1 MLIIE
6 WQWQIVL
13 VTLLV
18 SGIVNVIAYTLI
30 REQDRKIKRMQE
42 GISLATDKIN
52 ADSLALDNFN
62 RDTL

>member
-42 GISLATDKIN
+42 GISLAIDKIN

>member
-30 REQDRKIKRMQE
+30 REKDRKIKRMQE
-42 GISLATDKIN
+42 GISLAIDKIN

>member
-30 REQDRKIKRMQE
+30 REKDRKIKRMQE